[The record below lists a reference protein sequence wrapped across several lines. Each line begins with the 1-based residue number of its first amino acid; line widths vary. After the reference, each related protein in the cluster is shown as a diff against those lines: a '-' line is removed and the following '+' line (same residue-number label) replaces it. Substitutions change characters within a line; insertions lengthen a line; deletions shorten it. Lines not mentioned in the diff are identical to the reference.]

1 MFALACLLL
10 LSPMPALLLLLRRR
24 PVALTR
30 RQ

>member
-10 LSPMPALLLLLRRR
+10 LSPMPCLFHLLRRR